1 MVLLMFIV
9 QLNPPNQVRPQHDL
23 HHHRHHH
30 QPRLPVEGGRVSLGL
45 AAEHHLFAI
54 LAVLERKHHAAG
66 LFGEHGPQLDC
77 TSCKETPH

>member
-9 QLNPPNQVRPQHDL
+9 QLNPPNQVRYQRDL
-23 HHHRHHH
+23 HQQQHHH
-30 QPRLPVEGGRVSLGL
+30 PQPRLPVEGGRVSLGL

-54 LAVLERKHHAAG
+54 LAMLERKHNAAG

-77 TSCKETPH
+77 TS